1 MTKLLL
7 KSLIFL
13 TVMLLLPII
22 GSAEPTLPYQFVNNS
37 PHFADNEIYIG
48 LVGKTSQPGLENVW
62 VDFAANDVGSPELR
76 SINDSYNTLHKV
88 QGDAGY
94 GNFFFKLSD
103 IKNKTVHLP
112 KIFGCRMYVA
122 FKSPLYIKFYADGGF
137 AGPSLAAGVA
147 DPSAGIRWE
156 LIELTW
162 ADNGAWVN
170 TSRVDAYQYPM
181 GLELYGAPGANNP
194 YMKTGE
200 LISHSA
206 IIQKWQTEFPT
217 GDFTPCLK
225 TNIVTYDN
233 VGGMIEQPSKISEF
247 GDAGVSKNYF
257 QSYIDQIW
265 SHFTTNDF
273 VANCGDR
280 GIYRGRINGSGELVM
295 TRDLTGATAKIYGK
309 PNTQEV
315 IEGKG
320 RIAEGNEE
328 DKAFQ
333 AQFCG
338 ALNRGVIDITATN
351 GKVQNWGD
359 VPTYFTQNTYNKYV
373 WFFHQADVSYDKK
386 CYAFA
391 YDDTWD
397 QSATLVTSIPSNVK
411 ITIGGFYNPNVGSLA
426 SITVTPTSPTIAS
439 GATQLF
445 TAKGFDANGNEI
457 VVNPTW
463 SCSTDGSIN
472 GGGLFTASIAKTYT
486 VTATVGAISG
496 SSTITVT
503 SGGGNNPSACS
514 LTTTS
519 GHFTTEF
526 STDKTNPTFTF
537 VPSTTGIGTPT
548 LLLFYKVSQTAPD
561 WGQVGAN
568 TATPNTPFQITANE
582 GDKVYF
588 YYVYSHPSGQQ
599 NSVASGDYFVVGSC
613 VATDIEENNS
623 ISEPTIFPNPAT
635 DVVNISNL
643 DERFNTVTLYD
654 LAGKSVLTTNVNDP
668 DLQLNIALLQKGFY
682 TLVISG
688 DANTKAYKIIKK

>member
-463 SCSTDGSIN
+463 SCSTDGAIN

-486 VTATVGAISG
+486 VTATVGTISG

-503 SGGGNNPSACS
+503 SGGGNPSACS

-537 VPSTTGIGTPT
+537 VPSATGIGTPT
-548 LLLFYKVSQTAPD
+548 LLLFYKVSQTTPN

-599 NSVASGDYFVVGSC
+599 NSVASNDFFVVGSC
-613 VATDIEENNS
+613 VPTDTEDNNS
-623 ISEPTIFPNPAT
+623 ISEPTVFPNPASEII
-635 DVVNISNL
+635 NISNL
-643 DERFNTVTLYD
+643 NENFKNITIYD
-654 LAGKSVLTTNVNDP
+654 LAGKSILSTSIDNNE
-668 DLQLNIALLQKGFY
+668 DLQLNISSLQKGFY
-682 TLVISG
+682 TLVINGINNSK
-688 DANTKAYKIIKK
+688 TYKFIKR